1 MCFVSST
8 PFEKSSKCSNTESAP
23 TIACPTGPTN
33 SRSQPTRSSISSVQN
48 VSTPATIW
56 FFVRLEMN
64 RPNAMNDPPIS
75 SKPTYDVTTGFQ
87 SGSPNQNSTTTD
99 GTVTSSIA
107 A

>member
-1 MCFVSST
+1 M
-8 PFEKSSKCSNTESAP
+8 
-23 TIACPTGPTN
+23 
-33 SRSQPTRSSISSVQN
+33 QN

-64 RPNAMNDPPIS
+64 KPNAMNAPPIRS
-75 SKPTYDVTTGFQ
+75 RPMYDVTTGFQ

-99 GTVTSSIA
+99 GTVISSIA